1 MSTLRVF
8 TPRSTGI
15 GIAVGVL
22 VAGGFGHPFNA
33 AWGLALLNGFA
44 AGALALAISICTRD
58 GRFAF
63 LIEKAHQRRPG
74 FGVRML
80 AIAVIALPM
89 FFVGDIVEIELFN
102 RIPLTLLLG
111 GTAWAEYLLGGIM
124 TLAYL
129 DDGDAATDPGRY
141 REAPPPGERGPTP
154 PLRVFTARSA
164 GIGIATGM
172 LVAIALEQ
180 FLGTAWGLASL
191 NGLAAGA
198 LVLAVSSGVLGDSW
212 FFDTKGGGW
221 LFATKDNQQ
230 RIGLWTLAYAIMIAP
245 PVCVGDYVEFGPANE
260 VAVELLFLLTGF
272 ASYTSGCVVAT
283 LVYLDGDTAA
293 ADPRLQRVTTP
304 PGERR
309 GS

>member
-1 MSTLRVF
+1 MF

-22 VAGGFGHPFNA
+22 VAGGFGHSFNA
-33 AWGLALLNGFA
+33 AWELAILNGFA

-74 FGVRML
+74 FGVRLL
-80 AIAVIALPM
+80 AIAVMALPM

-102 RIPLTLLLG
+102 RVPLTLLIG
-111 GTAWAEYLLGGIM
+111 STAWAAYLLSGIMM

-141 REAPPPGERGPTP
+141 REAPPPGERGPMP

-191 NGLAAGA
+191 NGHSGEIDHLFRCKPITRSGANRSPVPAQTDHLLERSDAGIRHD
-198 LVLAVSSGVLGDSW
+198 L
-212 FFDTKGGGW
+212 
-221 LFATKDNQQ
+221 
-230 RIGLWTLAYAIMIAP
+230 RP
-245 PVCVGDYVEFGPANE
+245 P
-260 VAVELLFLLTGF
+260 
-272 ASYTSGCVVAT
+272 
-283 LVYLDGDTAA
+283 
-293 ADPRLQRVTTP
+293 
-304 PGERR
+304 
-309 GS
+309 

>member
-22 VAGGFGHPFNA
+22 VAGGFGHSFNA
-33 AWGLALLNGFA
+33 AWELAILNGFA

-74 FGVRML
+74 FGVRLL
-80 AIAVIALPM
+80 AIAVMALPM

-102 RIPLTLLLG
+102 RVPLTLLIG
-111 GTAWAEYLLGGIM
+111 STAWAAYLLSGIMM

-141 REAPPPGERGPTP
+141 REAPPPGERGPMP

-191 NGLAAGA
+191 NGHSGEIDHLFRCKPITRSGANRSPVPAQTDHLLERSDAGIRHD
-198 LVLAVSSGVLGDSW
+198 LRPPVPVD
-212 FFDTKGGGW
+212 GW
-221 LFATKDNQQ
+221 LRF
-230 RIGLWTLAYAIMIAP
+230 RIESPFRSSL
-245 PVCVGDYVEFGPANE
+245 
-260 VAVELLFLLTGF
+260 
-272 ASYTSGCVVAT
+272 
-283 LVYLDGDTAA
+283 
-293 ADPRLQRVTTP
+293 
-304 PGERR
+304 
-309 GS
+309 